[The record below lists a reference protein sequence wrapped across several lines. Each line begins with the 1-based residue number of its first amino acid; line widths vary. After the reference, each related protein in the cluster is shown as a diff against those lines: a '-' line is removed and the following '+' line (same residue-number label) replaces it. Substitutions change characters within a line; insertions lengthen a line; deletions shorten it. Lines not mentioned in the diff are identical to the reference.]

1 MRMVG
6 AEHGVTSGPRPLL
19 RVGARPRGREQR
31 HDLPLGPG
39 QERARAAGVLDD
51 LRAGVAL
58 SCGRRSPSANPR
70 TPNSLVWVGPET
82 AKGPRATLCYMRTVT
97 HREMRNSSGEILR
110 AVAAGET
117 VSVTN
122 NGQVAA
128 LISPPGGDTLAR
140 LAAQGQVRMAR
151 RPAADLSTIR
161 RKTAQRTTA
170 QMISDTR
177 GDW

>member
-1 MRMVG
+1 
-6 AEHGVTSGPRPLL
+6 
-19 RVGARPRGREQR
+19 
-31 HDLPLGPG
+31 
-39 QERARAAGVLDD
+39 
-51 LRAGVAL
+51 
-58 SCGRRSPSANPR
+58 
-70 TPNSLVWVGPET
+70 
-82 AKGPRATLCYMRTVT
+82 MRTVT

-161 RKTAQRTTA
+161 RKTAPRTTA